1 MKFLLLAMLLSVVQ
15 ASPPIPRQTPDS
27 STTAS
32 NSSQENSNPKNRPAD
47 QRPPAINEQT
57 QPQKHSEPSKQQAQT
72 DTQHSIT
79 VSELPPVTINNH
91 RDWADWGTWFF
102 ALALTVTSVLQ
113 IWLLVRSGKQ
123 TERII
128 TQMKD
133 TALRELRAYIGVSE
147 VRLSFQNRWK
157 PQGVVEFKNFGKT
170 PAYNVRQWIG
180 IAPQSYPLTVDL
192 PKSANP
198 LISSVAAIYPS
209 VGNIL
214 TTDLKKE
221 FPEGTEIGT
230 SNLTLYVYGKVTYD
244 DVFGNHWYTNYRFIF
259 GGPEKGRF
267 YRSEKG
273 TLCGAMGADSEGND
287 AD

>member
-91 RDWADWGTWFF
+91 RD
-102 ALALTVTSVLQ
+102 
-113 IWLLVRSGKQ
+113 
-123 TERII
+123 
-128 TQMKD
+128 
-133 TALRELRAYIGVSE
+133 
-147 VRLSFQNRWK
+147 
-157 PQGVVEFKNFGKT
+157 
-170 PAYNVRQWIG
+170 
-180 IAPQSYPLTVDL
+180 
-192 PKSANP
+192 
-198 LISSVAAIYPS
+198 
-209 VGNIL
+209 
-214 TTDLKKE
+214 
-221 FPEGTEIGT
+221 
-230 SNLTLYVYGKVTYD
+230 

-259 GGPEKGRF
+259 GAPEKGRF